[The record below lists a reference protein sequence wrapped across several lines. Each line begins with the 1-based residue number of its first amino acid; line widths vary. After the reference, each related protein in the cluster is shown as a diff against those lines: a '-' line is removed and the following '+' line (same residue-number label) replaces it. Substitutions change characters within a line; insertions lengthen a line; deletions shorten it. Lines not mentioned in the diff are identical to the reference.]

1 MKFYNGSQ
9 LTFHSLH
16 WGFIVSGVIN
26 HCFGN
31 LCTTNRSLTLWKWG
45 HKFGWN
51 WVHTA
56 TVLSPQIVLETVSAS
71 LALVACSS
79 SNIIISS
86 RSRISHRGADLV
98 GGANSQGDYVSKNCV
113 CQNERIW
120 THGGHVPVVPP
131 WIHHWLWLTCNN
143 HYLYPDFR
151 CKGPS
156 SSKLLSNLVYRCIF
170 PPKVVILN
178 YFALYLWGQV
188 VTFGGKMCL
197 HGGKYDLSTWIINEW
212 QIGCTAVSFHFVN
225 GWGSKAKPCK

>member
-16 WGFIVSGVIN
+16 WGFIVSGGIN

-31 LCTTNRSLTLWKWG
+31 LCTTNWSLTLWKWG

-86 RSRISHRGADLV
+86 RSRISHRGANLV
-98 GGANSQGDYVSKNCV
+98 GGANSQGDYVSKNLYV
-113 CQNERIW
+113 KTKESGPMGGMCQW
-120 THGGHVPVVPP
+120 CPP
-131 WIHHWLWLTCNN
+131 GSTTDYDSHATITIYTLISGV
-143 HYLYPDFR
+143 
-151 CKGPS
+151 K
-156 SSKLLSNLVYRCIF
+156 
-170 PPKVVILN
+170 
-178 YFALYLWGQV
+178 GQV
-188 VTFGGKMCL
+188 VPNFF
-197 HGGKYDLSTWIINEW
+197 
-212 QIGCTAVSFHFVN
+212 QI
-225 GWGSKAKPCK
+225 